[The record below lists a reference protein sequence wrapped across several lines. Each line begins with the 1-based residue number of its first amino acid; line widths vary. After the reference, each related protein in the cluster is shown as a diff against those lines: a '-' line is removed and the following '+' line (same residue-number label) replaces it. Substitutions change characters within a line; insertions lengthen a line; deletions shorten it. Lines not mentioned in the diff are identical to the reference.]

1 MPFEEENDTK
11 NGGFLNDTFG
21 QNLKQYIH
29 WKMLFDRV
37 KQYLEPC
44 KLEFTSKHYTRQL
57 NLP

>member
-1 MPFEEENDTK
+1 MIPLGKTSNSIFN
-11 NGGFLNDTFG
+11 
-21 QNLKQYIH
+21 
-29 WKMLFDRV
+29 WKMLFDIV